1 MTITI
6 TVELMGSLRRP
17 AGKRKFQLEIDDN
30 LTIQNLLSELNF
42 SAEESR
48 YLLAYIGLKEVKSD
62 YILKDGD
69 SVFITALVGGG

>member
-1 MTITI
+1 MTIKI

-17 AGKRKFQLEIDDN
+17 AGKRKFPLEISE
-30 LTIQNLLSELNF
+30 LSTVKNLLAEIKFSE
-42 SAEESR
+42 EESS
-48 YLLAYIGLKEVKSD
+48 YLLVYIGSVHVKND